1 MSRITILTEK
11 DLRAVV
17 KLDLSAVNCVEQAFG
32 ALATKA
38 VAMPPILRL
47 DIPEFR
53 GEVDV
58 KTAYVPGFDGFA
70 IKVSPGFFDNPRL
83 GLPSLNGLMILFS
96 ARTGLVEALLLDNG
110 YLTDVRTA
118 AAGAVAARHL
128 ARKDASVATVFGAGM
143 QARLQLEAL
152 TLVRSIKAARIW
164 ARNRDKAEKLA
175 NDFAREHGIE
185 VSAVA
190 DPQAAVRNADIIV
203 TTTPAEKPILRADW
217 LEQGQHL
224 TAMGSDAEH
233 KNEIDPA
240 VFARVRYV
248 ADRLTQTRILGEL
261 HHAIAAGYVER
272 DQPFA
277 ELGEVIAG
285 KSQGRLSNEDI
296 TFADLTGTGVQD
308 TAIANLAF
316 ARAKDAGSGQVID
329 KQRKNGRRSVSVTL
343 NFTREEYAARLAKTR
358 KAMES
363 AGIDLLVVTD
373 PSNMHWLTG
382 YDGWSFY
389 VHQSVLVPPDGE
401 PIWYGR
407 KQDANGARRT
417 AYLAH
422 DNIIGYPDHYVQST
436 ERHPMDLLSQIIE
449 ERGWSGLAVG
459 VEMDN
464 YYFSAA
470 AFASLNKHLPNARF
484 KDAAGLVNWQR
495 AVKSPTELDYMRK
508 AGKIVELMHKRIVDV
523 VEPGMRKCDLVAEI
537 YDAGIRGTAEF
548 GGDYPA
554 IVPLLPS
561 GADASAPHLTWDD
574 KPMRSGE
581 GTFFE
586 IAGAYRR
593 YHCPLSRTVF
603 LGKPT
608 KAFLDAEK
616 ATLEGMEAGLSAAKP
631 GNTCED
637 IANAFFAVLKKYG
650 IIKDNRTGYPIGLSY
665 PPDWGERTMSL
676 RPGDRT
682 ELKPGMT
689 FHFMTGLWL
698 EDMGLEITESIAITD
713 TGVECLSNVPRQLFV
728 KG

>member
-1 MSRITILTEK
+1 M
-11 DLRAVV
+11 
-17 KLDLSAVNCVEQAFG
+17 
-32 ALATKA
+32 
-38 VAMPPILRL
+38 
-47 DIPEFR
+47 
-53 GEVDV
+53 
-58 KTAYVPGFDGFA
+58 
-70 IKVSPGFFDNPRL
+70 
-83 GLPSLNGLMILFS
+83 
-96 ARTGLVEALLLDNG
+96 
-110 YLTDVRTA
+110 
-118 AAGAVAARHL
+118 
-128 ARKDASVATVFGAGM
+128 
-143 QARLQLEAL
+143 
-152 TLVRSIKAARIW
+152 
-164 ARNRDKAEKLA
+164 
-175 NDFAREHGIE
+175 
-185 VSAVA
+185 
-190 DPQAAVRNADIIV
+190 
-203 TTTPAEKPILRADW
+203 
-217 LEQGQHL
+217 
-224 TAMGSDAEH
+224 
-233 KNEIDPA
+233 
-240 VFARVRYV
+240 
-248 ADRLTQTRILGEL
+248 
-261 HHAIAAGYVER
+261 
-272 DQPFA
+272 
-277 ELGEVIAG
+277 
-285 KSQGRLSNEDI
+285 
-296 TFADLTGTGVQD
+296 
-308 TAIANLAF
+308 
-316 ARAKDAGSGQVID
+316 
-329 KQRKNGRRSVSVTL
+329 SVTL
-343 NFTREEYAARLAKTR
+343 NFTREEYAARLSKTR
-358 KAMES
+358 KAMEK

-389 VHQSVLVPPDGE
+389 VHQCVLVPPEGE

-407 KQDANGARRT
+407 KQDANGAKRT

-436 ERHPMDLLSQIIE
+436 ERHPMDLLSEIIE
-449 ERGWSGLAVG
+449 ERGWSGLTVG

-470 AFASLNKHLPNARF
+470 AFASLQTHLPNARF

-495 AVKSPTELDYMRK
+495 AVKSPAELDYMRK

-608 KAFLDAEK
+608 QAFLDAEK

-698 EDMGLEITESIAITD
+698 EDMGLEITESIAITE